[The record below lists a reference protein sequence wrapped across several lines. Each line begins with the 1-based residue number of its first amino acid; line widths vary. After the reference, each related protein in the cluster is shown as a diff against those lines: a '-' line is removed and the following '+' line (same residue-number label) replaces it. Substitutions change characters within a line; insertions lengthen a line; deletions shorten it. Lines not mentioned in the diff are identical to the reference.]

1 MTIGTWID
9 QRNTRRTR
17 RLFAGAGALC
27 LGIALT
33 AGSCSGEPDDSAQ
46 STGQQLTEDTFAA
59 QQKAV
64 PYPTDQLKGAT
75 QERVNLKERLLRQ
88 NNPNHVSYLYVL
100 SYAQPLGYYVIKGKV
115 SSTNSQ
121 MTTSTHVENH
131 GDTGGGNLAYEAPGD
146 DGSYGP
152 NESGIFFFTTAG
164 VMVQTDLN
172 YVVADQPIA
181 FGKLDVPKLG

>member
-1 MTIGTWID
+1 MTIPVWLKNHKKKYIAGTAAI
-9 QRNTRRTR
+9 
-17 RLFAGAGALC
+17 F

-33 AGSCSGEPDDSAQ
+33 AGSCSSSDGQGSAQ
-46 STGQQLTEDTFAA
+46 STGQDLTENTFAA

-75 QERVNLKERLLRQ
+75 QERVNLRQRLLRQ
-88 NNPNHVSYLYVL
+88 NDPNHVSYLYVF
-100 SYAQPLGYYVIKGKV
+100 SFGKPIGYYVIKGKV
-115 SSTNSQ
+115 SSTESQ

-152 NESGIFFFTTAG
+152 NEPGVFFFTTAG
-164 VMVQTDLN
+164 VMVQTDQG
-172 YVVADQPIA
+172 YVVSDQPIPV
-181 FGKLDVPKLG
+181 GSIDVPKLG